1 MKSKSGLL
9 KSIEVLLNENL
20 MTSLMVLMMT
30 CLWDF
35 VYFLYLASSMILL
48 KSLMGILM
56 VPMTALLW
64 IYKWKLYLAYLI
76 VLTKANMMAP
86 SMVLGTCHT

>member
-20 MTSLMVLMMT
+20 MTSLMVPMMT

-35 VYFLYLASSMILL
+35 VHFLYLASSMILL
-48 KSLMGILM
+48 KSLMDILM